1 MHENWQPTTRSI
13 STCDVSAGRVTH
25 YNVCLS
31 TLSWRTFTSSANPN
45 SRQKNT
51 TNWKSKWQNK
61 KHNISLIRNVF
72 WLCFPNCRY
81 DLHLGATAESCNLS
95 ENNNLSHQNTLG
107 LIAAYRLYKHS
118 RQRGESLQWWLV
130 WDNEVFFTPPS
141 MSLLFALWDA
151 SSWIHAGGSCWLATL
166 ELCHTEASLALIT
179 ARRLLSLKHP
189 ADSYRLLCFMITI
202 SQKLVAYTGMKKK
215 MAIAQTSKGH
225 L

>member
-1 MHENWQPTTRSI
+1 MFSGCVFPIVVMICTSGPLQNRVICLKTITWATRI
-13 STCDVSAGRVTH
+13 RWVS
-25 YNVCLS
+25 
-31 TLSWRTFTSSANPN
+31 
-45 SRQKNT
+45 
-51 TNWKSKWQNK
+51 
-61 KHNISLIRNVF
+61 SL
-72 WLCFPNCRY
+72 
-81 DLHLGATAESCNLS
+81 H
-95 ENNNLSHQNTLG
+95 
-107 LIAAYRLYKHS
+107 RLYKHG